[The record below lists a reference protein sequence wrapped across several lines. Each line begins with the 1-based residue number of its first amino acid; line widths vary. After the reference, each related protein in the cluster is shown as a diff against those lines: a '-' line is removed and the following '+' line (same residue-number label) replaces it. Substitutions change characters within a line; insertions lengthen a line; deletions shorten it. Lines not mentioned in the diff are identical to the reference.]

1 MGNRENK
8 HFCNLI
14 INGIKILI
22 IFFHR
27 YDWMRTRIKE
37 AMCDLISILFNC
49 DNDLDMGV
57 YIKTLSY
64 HFHASPILWIRIK
77 NKYKN
82 KNIFIYIYQV
92 ITTPFIYGS
101 KCNTW
106 GLIRAIKCPFM
117 FCSYS
122 NFFYLWLK
130 SLIWCCFY

>member
-82 KNIFIYIYQV
+82 KNIYIYIY
-92 ITTPFIYGS
+92 ISSDYDT
-101 KCNTW
+101 
-106 GLIRAIKCPFM
+106 LH
-117 FCSYS
+117 
-122 NFFYLWLK
+122 
-130 SLIWCCFY
+130 IWVKM